1 MSLSDPLPPSL
12 EEELAHIPAAIDRA
26 AFQRSEQT
34 RLKLI
39 LYLIPFVGFLPA
51 LWSLYH
57 SPVRSPK
64 FSRKEPKDHRS
75 RKEGQVARLAVTS
88 GGIWAVVTVLLSTGA
103 LTGEGIGI
111 GTLISA
117 SVLTSGYFLVNVWL
131 MIQVLRRQRL
141 YLAGLSEVSENIV
154 DRSRTPNRPT

>member
-1 MSLSDPLPPSL
+1 MSISDPLPPSL
-12 EEELAHIPAAIDRA
+12 EEELAHIPGAIDRGV
-26 AFQRSEQT
+26 FQRSEQT

-57 SPVRSPK
+57 APLRSPK
-64 FSRKEPKDHRS
+64 FSRQDSKDIRS

-88 GGIWAVVTVLLSTGA
+88 GGLWAVITVLLSTGA
-103 LTGEGIGI
+103 LTGDGIGL
-111 GTLISA
+111 GMLVWA
-117 SVLTSGYFLVNVWL
+117 SLLTSSYFIVNVSL

-141 YLAGLSEVSENIV
+141 YLMGLSEVSENII
-154 DRSRTPNRPT
+154 DRSRTRST